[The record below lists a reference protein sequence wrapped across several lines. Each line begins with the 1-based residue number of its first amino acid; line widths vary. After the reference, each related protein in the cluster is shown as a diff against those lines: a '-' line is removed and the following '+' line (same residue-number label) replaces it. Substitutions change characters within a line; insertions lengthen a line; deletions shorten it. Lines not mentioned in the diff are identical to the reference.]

1 MPDITELLHQWRD
14 GDREA
19 EDELFTIVLPE
30 LRRLARRLMQGERK
44 GHSMQPSDLVDQIY
58 IRLIG
63 AKNQDW
69 QNRAHFFCIAARAM
83 RRQLIDHA
91 RARGHVNFVGLDGLS
106 DLFPA
111 SRQDLNVAIT
121 VDRLLDRLAEQN
133 PEWCRLVEFKYFL
146 GLKDE
151 ETAEVLGM
159 KIRTMQRMWLEA
171 RQWLFAQMEREKNV
185 SNDG

>member
-1 MPDITELLHQWRD
+1 
-14 GDREA
+14 
-19 EDELFTIVLPE
+19 
-30 LRRLARRLMQGERK
+30 
-44 GHSMQPSDLVDQIY
+44 
-58 IRLIG
+58 
-63 AKNQDW
+63 
-69 QNRAHFFCIAARAM
+69 
-83 RRQLIDHA
+83 
-91 RARGHVNFVGLDGLS
+91 
-106 DLFPA
+106 
-111 SRQDLNVAIT
+111 VAIT